1 MGTEPRAP
9 GARSSVV
16 ELRMNAT
23 TAPRP
28 LTRVPRDD
36 HDVRLAWSCLLAAPL
51 AFVAAFLAGS
61 VVAAA
66 LGVEEGGVA
75 SLVVGVLVLV
85 ASLVV
90 FAVPTGLAWRF
101 ANRAHAHGDDRA
113 RVPAVVLTVL
123 VAAFLATNVLSWVL
137 TVVLG

>member
-1 MGTEPRAP
+1 M
-9 GARSSVV
+9 
-16 ELRMNAT
+16 
-23 TAPRP
+23 
-28 LTRVPRDD
+28 
-36 HDVRLAWSCLLAAPL
+36 
-51 AFVAAFLAGS
+51 
-61 VVAAA
+61 
-66 LGVEEGGVA
+66 A

-123 VAAFLATNVLSWVL
+123 VAAFATNVLSWVL